1 MRTLSIHNIVE
12 LLKPLITVN
21 KFIKSFKTHKIANPI
36 TILAYHSISSHR
48 NLKHARHYTIDPQI
62 FDLQMN
68 YLHDNDFKVINTA
81 ELYVMM
87 QTQAEVESRTIVLT
101 FDDGYADS
109 FFNAFSVLKKYGL
122 SATFFLIGSLV
133 GSKNIFPWLRESLF
147 PRGENRPLSAEQ
159 ILEMA
164 KGGMDFGSHSYS
176 HQRLGYLSQEQSLEE
191 IQRSKTHIEEL
202 LSREIKS
209 FSYPYGSWN
218 DFDRS
223 HQEMVKKA
231 GYGLAVTTIY
241 GSNNKNSNPYTLRRI
256 SIYANDNLN
265 TFAMKVKGH
274 YDWIGRVQ
282 KILSLLSKKRSR
294 LNI

>member
-1 MRTLSIHNIVE
+1 MRALSIHNIVE
-12 LLKPLITVN
+12 FSKPLITVN
-21 KFIKSFKTHKIANPI
+21 KFIKSFKPHKIANPI

-48 NLKHARHYTIDPQI
+48 NLKHGRHYTIDPQI

-68 YLHDNDFKVINTA
+68 YLHDNDFKVINMA
-81 ELYVMM
+81 ELSVMM
-87 QTQAEVESRTIVLT
+87 QTQAEVDSRTIVLT

-109 FFNAFSVLKKYGL
+109 FFNAYPILKKYGL
-122 SATFFLIGSLV
+122 SATLFLISNLV

-164 KGGMDFGSHSYS
+164 NGGMDFGSHSNS
-176 HQRLGYLSQEQSLEE
+176 HQRLGQLSKEQSLGE
-191 IQRSKTHIEEL
+191 IQRSKVYIEEL
-202 LSREIKS
+202 LNREIKS

-223 HQEMVKKA
+223 HQEMVRKA

-241 GSNNKNSNPYTLRRI
+241 GSNNRNSNPLTLRRI
-256 SIYANDNLN
+256 SIYASDGLK
-265 TFAMKVKGH
+265 TFEMKVKGY
-274 YDWIGRVQ
+274 YDWIGGVQ
-282 KILSLLSKKRSR
+282 KTLSSLTK
-294 LNI
+294 NA